1 MENISNPL
9 NIDVPSTIPA
19 PTIPA
24 PTVPPT
30 QPKNVVYVSKN
41 SFFTS
46 CIIIILLVVLIYSVL
61 KYVNKEK
68 NEIPDFIESIATK
81 VYNDIKGIFGKTN
94 ITTSSTIP
102 QYIDDIEPTRDL
114 SIPINNRKFNFDNAG
129 NSMIQKRGKT
139 SYCYVGTDKGFRS
152 CIEMGAEEKC
162 QSGLTYNS
170 ENACK
175 NSR

>member
-1 MENISNPL
+1 MENYSNPL
-9 NIDVPSTIPA
+9 NIDVPSNIPA
-19 PTIPA
+19 SNVSVTP
-24 PTVPPT
+24 
-30 QPKNVVYVSKN
+30 PKNVVYVSKS

-61 KYVNKEK
+61 KYVNNEK
-68 NEIPDFIESIATK
+68 NDIPDFIESIAK
-81 VYNDIKGIFGKTN
+81 KIYYDIKSIFGKTK
-94 ITTSSTIP
+94 ITNTSSQATIP
-102 QYIDDIEPTRDL
+102 QHIVDNDEPTRDL

-162 QSGLTYNS
+162 QSGQIFNS
-170 ENACK
+170 EIACR
-175 NSR
+175 NI

>member
-1 MENISNPL
+1 MENNSNPL
-9 NIDVPSTIPA
+9 NINVPS
-19 PTIPA
+19 TIPA

-30 QPKNVVYVSKN
+30 PPKNVVYVSKN

-68 NEIPDFIESIATK
+68 NDIPDFIESIAK
-81 VYNDIKGIFGKTN
+81 KIYYDIKSIFGKKI
-94 ITTSSTIP
+94 ITTSSSMP
-102 QYIDDIEPTRDL
+102 KYIDDNDEPTRDL

-152 CIEMGAEEKC
+152 CIEMGAENKC
-162 QSGLTYNS
+162 QSGQIFNS
-170 ENACK
+170 ESACR
-175 NSR
+175 NN